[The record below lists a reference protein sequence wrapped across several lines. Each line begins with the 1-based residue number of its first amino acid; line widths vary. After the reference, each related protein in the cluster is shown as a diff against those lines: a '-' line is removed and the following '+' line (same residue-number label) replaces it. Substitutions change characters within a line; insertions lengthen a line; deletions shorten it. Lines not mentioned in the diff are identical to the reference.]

1 MHCRLIPLA
10 AFLTMVAILR
20 ADDPPQP
27 TSKEMPE
34 TLRAFSE
41 KAVAPVIKETPGIGV
56 VVGVWTADGPVAGQ
70 HVFGFGKIK
79 LADQEVTPDGQTMFE
94 IASMTKA
101 FTGTLLGDMVNKGE
115 VRLDDPAQKYLPA
128 ELQLPRRDDRDITL
142 LNLATHTSSLPP
154 QPPGIGLF
162 AMTKPAGA
170 TNPYKHYMPSD
181 LAKTLKA
188 IKLKMPIGSEEKY
201 SNLGAGIL
209 GIALASAAKSPSYER
224 LVDERIARP
233 LGMSQTRVA
242 LSEEDRAKRLAPGH
256 NADGEPTSTWNFGC
270 LEACG
275 GIRSSVNDLLIFGRA
290 ALALNDKQP
299 LTAAFKTAQQPWRE
313 LKSGQKI
320 YTGLHWVRMP
330 SPSGDNT
337 LIWHNG
343 QTGGY
348 HSYLGIVPEK
358 KLVVVLLTNVARN
371 ADPAAKS
378 IIKELEQSAK

>member
-1 MHCRLIPLA
+1 MHPRRILA
-10 AFLTMVAILR
+10 FVVTLGIFAVVR
-20 ADDPPQP
+20 ADDPPKGQDVKSP
-27 TSKEMPE
+27 DD
-34 TLRAFSE
+34 LRAFVE
-41 KAVAPVIKETPGIGV
+41 KAVAPLIKEQAGIGV
-56 VVGVWTADGPVAGQ
+56 VVGVWVDEKQ
-70 HVFGFGKIK
+70 QVFGFGKVK
-79 LADQEVTPDGQTMFE
+79 LAEQEVAPDGDTMFE

-101 FTGTLLGDMVNKGE
+101 FTGTLLGDLVNKGE
-115 VRLDDPAQKYLPA
+115 MRLDDPAQKYLPA

-170 TNPYKHYMPSD
+170 TNPYKHYMPAD
-181 LAKTLKA
+181 LAKTLKG
-188 IKLKMPIGSEEKY
+188 IKLKMPIGSEEAY

-209 GIALASAAKSPSYER
+209 GIALAGTAKSPSYEK
-224 LVDERIARP
+224 LLDDRIARP
-233 LGMSQTRVA
+233 LGMTQTRVT
-242 LSEEDRAKRLAPGH
+242 LSDDDRAKRLAPGH
-256 NADGEPTSTWNFGC
+256 NVDGESASTWDFGC

-275 GIRSSVNDLLIFGRA
+275 GVRSTVNDMLKFGKA
-290 ALALNDKQP
+290 ALALDDKQP

-313 LKSGQKI
+313 LKGGKKL

-330 SPSGDNT
+330 SPNTQNT

-348 HSYLGIVPEK
+348 HSYLGLIPER

-371 ADPAAKS
+371 ADPVAIS
-378 IIKELEQSAK
+378 ILKQLEQNEK